1 MTSRLS
7 EFLGE
12 IYSVIIALVRII
24 FLTAAMV
31 TSAVHVALFA
41 RTEICNI
48 ELKGMPWRCDRLK
61 EMQNLA
67 FIDKICIENP
77 DLLDYADEYP
87 DVHSDD
93 DDDEDI

>member
-1 MTSRLS
+1 MDRFN

-12 IYSVIIALVRII
+12 IYSIVIALLRIM
-24 FLTAAMV
+24 FLTVAMV
-31 TSAVHVALFA
+31 TSAVHVALFT

-61 EMQNLA
+61 DMQNLA

-77 DLLDYADEYP
+77 DLLDYADEHP
-87 DVHSDD
+87 DVPPE
-93 DDDEDI
+93 DEGDADV

>member
-12 IYSVIIALVRII
+12 IYSVVIALLRII

-31 TSAVHVALFA
+31 TSAVHVTLFT
-41 RTEICNI
+41 RTEIYNL
-48 ELKGMPWRCDRLK
+48 ELRGMPWRCDRLK
-61 EMQNLA
+61 DMQNLA

-77 DLLDYADEYP
+77 DLLDYADEHP

-93 DDDEDI
+93 DDDEGI